1 MPDNSAPIDHQ
12 SQPQAMA
19 CSHLILG
26 GARSGKSR
34 YGEQLAAQSGKNVV
48 YLATATSHDDEM
60 AQRIKQHQQDRPASW
75 PTVDCPIQLPQAIDE
90 HGQAQN
96 VLLVDCL
103 TLWLMNVMME
113 SKDLVIAVDELLLAL
128 KNCQAQVFLVS
139 NEITMGVVPMGEL
152 SRNYVDELGRL
163 HQRIAAQA
171 NNVTLMVAGIPM
183 VVKSDAN

>member
-1 MPDNSAPIDHQ
+1 MPDIPSPMDDQN
-12 SQPQAMA
+12 QPHV
-19 CSHLILG
+19 HLILG

-34 YGEQLAAQSGKNVV
+34 YGEKLAAESGKQVV

-60 AQRIKQHQQDRPASW
+60 AQRIEQHQLDRPASW
-75 PTVDCPIQLPQAIDE
+75 PTIECPIQLSQSIIE
-90 HGQAQN
+90 HDQPQN

-103 TLWLMNVMME
+103 TLWLMNVMMD
-113 SKDLVIAVDELLLAL
+113 SKDLATAVDELLLAL
-128 KNCQAQVFLVS
+128 KNCQAPVLMVS

-171 NNVTLMVAGIPM
+171 TNVTLMVAGIPM
-183 VVKSDAN
+183 VVKA